1 MSVDININDSQLAS
15 FKSRMHIT
23 HKAEDE
29 YLRSLLAS
37 SASYVMRIGNVD
49 YIESPEA
56 FEMVCERAR
65 YAYNDKLQD
74 FDTDYLSPMLNLSI
88 ANMEVPTDGESN

>member
-1 MSVDININDSQLAS
+1 MSVTITDKQLAS

-29 YLRSLLAS
+29 YLRSLLES

-49 YIESPEA
+49 DIESPEA
-56 FEMVCERAR
+56 FEMTCERAR

-88 ANMEVPTDGESN
+88 TNMEVPDDGESD